1 MILERYI
8 LITKTKGGC
17 LVSLLREYLTPKRLI
32 IFLALAAFLLF
43 FSKQLATTFL
53 PFIIGV
59 TFAII
64 LEPVIGVLVR
74 RLRVPRGPAV
84 FTTLIAAGALA
95 SYGVFMVV
103 SQLIGEL
110 VELASLLPE
119 YRETITNL
127 TTDLLEQV
135 EVLNENLPA
144 VMSLNIQLSVQEFLL
159 GLEQGTKD
167 LINRVLATFTGLP
180 SFIVVS
186 IITLVATFFI
196 ARDKDQIIDTLMQFV
211 PPRARDQVKTFRET
225 VSVDLFGYI
234 KGRVVMLLFAILVA
248 GIGLF
253 LIGTRYWIL
262 LAILIGILDQIPI
275 VGPGII
281 FTPWVAMSVIAGDM
295 DRAVYLTILYF
306 VIFAFHNFAEPKIIG
321 DSVGLHPLIM
331 ILAIYGG
338 IVFFGVTGIV
348 VGPVIAIIIRATTAS
363 GLFKW
368 PLYSED

>member
-1 MILERYI
+1 M
-8 LITKTKGGC
+8 
-17 LVSLLREYLTPKRLI
+17 SLLREYLTPRRVIVFVLI
-32 IFLALAAFLLF
+32 AVFLVF
-43 FSKQLATTFL
+43 FSKQLATILL
-53 PFIIGV
+53 PFLIGV

-64 LEPVIGVLVR
+64 LEPIIGLLER

-84 FTTLIAAGALA
+84 FATLISAGALA
-95 SYGVFMVV
+95 GYGVFLVV

-127 TTDLLEQV
+127 TTDLLQQV
-135 EVLNENLPA
+135 EILNENLPA

-167 LINRVLATFTGLP
+167 LINRVLATFSGLP

-196 ARDKDQIIDTLMQFV
+196 ARDKDQIIEAFMQLV
-211 PPRARDQVKTFRET
+211 PPRARNQVQTFRET

-234 KGRVVMLLFAILVA
+234 KGRVVILLISILIA
-248 GIGLF
+248 GVGLF

-275 VGPGII
+275 VGPGFV
-281 FTPWVAMSVIAGDM
+281 FTPWVAMSVIAGDI

-306 VIFAFHNFAEPKIIG
+306 IIFAFRNFSEPKIMG

-348 VGPVIAIIIRATTAS
+348 AGPVIAIIIRATTAS

-368 PLYSED
+368 PLYSEE

>member
-1 MILERYI
+1 M
-8 LITKTKGGC
+8 G
-17 LVSLLREYLTPKRLI
+17 LLREYLTPKRLI
-32 IFLALAAFLLF
+32 LLVLVVTFLIF
-43 FSKQLATTFL
+43 FSKQLATTLL

-64 LEPVIGVLVR
+64 LEPIIAVLER
-74 RLRVPRGPAV
+74 RLRFPRGPAV

-95 SYGVFMVV
+95 SYGIFMVI

-127 TTDLLEQV
+127 TTDLLQQV

-167 LINRVLATFTGLP
+167 LINRVLATFSGLP

-196 ARDKDQIIDTLMQFV
+196 ARDKDPIIDTIMQLV
-211 PPRARDQVKTFRET
+211 PPRARDQVTTFRET

-234 KGRVVMLLFAILVA
+234 KGRVVMLLFSIMIA
-248 GIGLF
+248 GVGLF
-253 LIGTRYWIL
+253 LVGTRYWIL

-275 VGPGII
+275 IGPGFI
-281 FTPWVAMSVIAGDM
+281 FTPWVAMSVIAGDI

-306 VIFAFHNFAEPKIIG
+306 IIFAFRNFTEPKIMG

-338 IVFFGVTGIV
+338 VVFFGVPGIV
-348 VGPVIAIIIRATTAS
+348 VGPVIAIVIRATTAA

-368 PLYSED
+368 PLYSDD